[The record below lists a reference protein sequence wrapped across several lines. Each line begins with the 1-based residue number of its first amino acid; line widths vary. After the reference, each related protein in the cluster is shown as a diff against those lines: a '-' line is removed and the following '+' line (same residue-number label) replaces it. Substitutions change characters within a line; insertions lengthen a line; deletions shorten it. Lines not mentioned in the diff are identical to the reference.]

1 MTDGL
6 HHPTH
11 FAITPLRDRDAIPA
25 VGALSTAIFNGPER
39 SHAIVQANALQKALL
54 LFVTQSAQHPDC
66 VLAFQ
71 TKARMHQLVCQLAR
85 AGKQKQP
92 FCVEVEPAYRLPFAV
107 LQTRQLAEHSGSV
120 LRVIMR
126 HHLANR
132 LVIGDH
138 TRWRRIDAIPDGL
151 SIDFDLVAKLDTLP
165 YVRWLVVDGDTPFQD
180 ELLHF
185 KARTKT
191 RLRQNLV
198 QLGRFDLR
206 LQHPF
211 DRQGLSISPL
221 VTVKAPGYNVSELIA
236 LRSLAL
242 SRASMARLGRRW
254 SYRCFGSTRNGRF
267 LGFGRMLCD
276 RPGTCTSMISHRQVS
291 LAV

>member
-1 MTDGL
+1 
-6 HHPTH
+6 
-11 FAITPLRDRDAIPA
+11 
-25 VGALSTAIFNGPER
+25 
-39 SHAIVQANALQKALL
+39 
-54 LFVTQSAQHPDC
+54 
-66 VLAFQ
+66 
-71 TKARMHQLVCQLAR
+71 MHQLVCQLAR
-85 AGKQKQP
+85 AGEQKQP

-138 TRWRRIDAIPDGL
+138 TRWRRIDAITNRLP
-151 SIDFDLVAKLDTLP
+151 IDFDLIAKLDALT

-276 RPGTCTSMISHRQVS
+276 RLGNCTSMISHRRVG
-291 LAV
+291 LAA